1 MIRKKLFQR
10 FRFLSTKKKFFAELR
25 ELRSREASTH
35 TTQSIISLLMGMKF
49 FRVKMVPFED
59 FEHSFQVSFLCRMNI
74 FYRVFFLISSSKI
87 AMVHLFKN

>member
-1 MIRKKLFQR
+1 MTIFC

-35 TTQSIISLLMGMKF
+35 MTQSIISLLMGMKF

-59 FEHSFQVSFLCRMNI
+59 FEQSFQVRTRAEWVALG
-74 FYRVFFLISSSKI
+74 
-87 AMVHLFKN
+87 